1 MKYKIIPEDVIKN
14 LVEFLDEVQFE
25 AAKMKNSPE
34 ELQKINFCNWA
45 ISQLINGMDG
55 YGIDEDDR
63 PANKKD
69 KWDIVDDYLMDFQ
82 LPEDMSKKEIKIM
95 MAQFD
100 KFFMGWDKAYKK
112 SKHVEDK
119 EKNKQSLKQFRNNL
133 LRDKDL
139 SPEDKFELYYDE
151 YEKDKKKKIKP
162 KSLNNILKTLGLR
175 KSSGGSDTH

>member
-1 MKYKIIPEDVIKN
+1 MRYKIIPEDVIKN

-25 AAKMKNSPE
+25 AAKQKNSAE

-82 LPEDMSKKEIKIM
+82 LPEDMSKKEIKRM

-119 EKNKQSLKQFRNNL
+119 EKNKQSLKDFEKNL
-133 LRDKDL
+133 KVDGDL
-139 SPEDKFELYYDE
+139 TPKEKFDLYYDE
-151 YEKDKKKKIKP
+151 HKKEKKEKIYT
-162 KSLNNILKTLGLR
+162 LNQILNYAKLR

>member
-25 AAKMKNSPE
+25 AAKYKNSPE

-55 YGIDEDDR
+55 YGQDEDDR
-63 PANKKD
+63 PANKND
-69 KWDIVDDYLMDFQ
+69 KWDIVDEYLMDFQ

-95 MAQFD
+95 MEQFD
-100 KFFMGWDKAYKK
+100 KFFVGWDKAYKK

-119 EKNKQSLKQFRNNL
+119 EKNIN
-133 LRDKDL
+133 
-139 SPEDKFELYYDE
+139 
-151 YEKDKKKKIKP
+151 
-162 KSLNNILKTLGLR
+162 
-175 KSSGGSDTH
+175 H

>member
-14 LVEFLDEVQFE
+14 LVEFLDDVQFE
-25 AAKMKNSPE
+25 AAKHKNSPD

-55 YGIDEDDR
+55 YGVDEDER

-69 KWDIVDDYLMDFQ
+69 KWDIVDEYLMDFQ
-82 LPEDMSKKEIKIM
+82 LPEDMNKKEIKKM

-100 KFFMGWDKAYKK
+100 KFFVGWDKAFKK
-112 SKHVEDK
+112 SKHVENK
-119 EKNKQSLKQFRNNL
+119 KKNKESLKDFGRNL
-133 LRDKDL
+133 KVDGDL
-139 SPEDKFELYYDE
+139 SPEEKFELYYHE
-151 YEKDKKKKIKP
+151 YEKEKNKKGRVHT
-162 KSLNNILKTLGLR
+162 LNGILKTVGLR